1 MIWFSFILFFI
12 KLYLQLTRVNFPW
25 LRTRLQENF
34 QEQIIIPSSTD
45 KSNVVALI
53 DTALKIVRYLYWEI
67 LMILTRWEIHATHFV
82 MYFWVFVKLNYWRK
96 MERYNTRELPF
107 VITTYFINVFWKKN
121 VSFDYI
127 QIYRLS

>member
-1 MIWFSFILFFI
+1 MIWFSFILFLI
-12 KLYLQLTRVNFPW
+12 KLYLQLTRVHFPW

-34 QEQIIIPSSTD
+34 QEQIIIPSSTG

-67 LMILTRWEIHATHFV
+67 LIILTRWEIHAAHFV
-82 MYFWVFVKLNYWRK
+82 MDFWVFVKLNYWRK

-107 VITTYFINVFWKKN
+107 VITTYFINVFWKKMYLLIT
-121 VSFDYI
+121 FKFTG
-127 QIYRLS
+127 